1 MTNPEFFKD
10 VTEEKLNDL
19 LMGDNNVPCPMIKDR
34 LKVLHGD
41 VLCLQ
46 YVFLKEEKMTIC

>member
-1 MTNPEFFKD
+1 MTNPKFFKD
-10 VTEEKLNDL
+10 VTEEKLNNL